1 MKSLLI
7 VAASGTLALALT
19 LVACG
24 SGGSSGGAS
33 GSQNLADGK
42 PFTMALG
49 GDPGNLDPHFT
60 SLSVTMAADRF
71 LYDSLLNID
80 EKGGLVAGL
89 ADKWTGT
96 TTKATFTLRKGITC
110 SDGTPLTAGDV
121 AANISFVGDPKN
133 ASTRAGVFVPAGAKA
148 TADDAAGTVTVT
160 SATADA
166 FLTRNLGELQI
177 VCHRGMKDRG
187 LLKQGADGTGMY
199 TLTEAVSGD
208 HYTLTRRKDYA
219 WGPGAW
225 TTGQHGLP
233 DRVVL
238 KVVTNETTAANL
250 LLSRQV
256 NAAALV
262 GPDKQRLKAAKT
274 FERDASL
281 PLGELWFNQKA
292 GFPGADEAVRRA
304 LTQALDLGQLGQVLT
319 SGTGRPATGL
329 VPLGMGPCN
338 QNTIGSNLPTHDA
351 NAATSALDTAGWTA
365 GADGV
370 RAKAGRKLSVAL
382 YYPTAGGQGMQ
393 AGAELMQKVWKS
405 IGVSVTLKSVTD
417 TETGSQIAGG
427 QAAWNAAILPLGI
440 TLPSEAVS
448 FLSGPT
454 PPGGN
459 NFAGIKNAE
468 YAAGVKAASATVGT
482 DGCGKWAEAEA
493 ALYRHVDLVPFVNT
507 VIPTFAQGAR
517 FELSE
522 GSVLPG
528 SIRMLG

>member
-7 VAASGTLALALT
+7 VAASGTLTLT

-24 SGGSSGGAS
+24 GGGGAGGAS
-33 GSQNLADGK
+33 GSQEPVDGK
-42 PFTMALG
+42 TFTLALSA
-49 GDPGNLDPHFT
+49 DPGNLDPHFT
-60 SLSVTMAADRF
+60 SLSVTLAADRF
-71 LYDSLLNID
+71 LYDTLTNID
-80 EKGGLVAGL
+80 EKGGMVAGL

-121 AANISFVGDPKN
+121 AANINFVGDPKN

-148 TADDAAGTVTVT
+148 TADDAAGTVSVT
-160 SATADA
+160 SATPDA
-166 FLTRNLGELQI
+166 FLTRNLGGLQI
-177 VCHRGMKDRG
+177 VCHRGMKNRG
-187 LLKQGADGTGMY
+187 LLKQSADGTGMY

-238 KVVTNETTAANL
+238 KIVSSETTAANL

-256 NAAALV
+256 NAVTLV
-262 GPDKQRLKAAKT
+262 GPDVKRLRAAKM

-281 PLGELWFNQKA
+281 PLGELWFNQKP

-304 LTQALDLGQLGQVLT
+304 LVQALDLGQLGQVLT

-329 VPLGMGPCN
+329 VAPGMGPCN
-338 QNTIGSNLPTHDA
+338 QNTIGSSLPAHDL
-351 NAATSALDTAGWTA
+351 NAARSALDAAGWTA
-365 GADGV
+365 GAGGV

-382 YYPTAGGQGMQ
+382 YYPTGTGQGMQ
-393 AGAELMQKVWKS
+393 AGAELMQKIWKG
-405 IGVSVTLKSVTD
+405 IGVDATLKGVTS
-417 TETGSQIAGG
+417 TETGTQIAGG
-427 QAAWNAAILPLGI
+427 QAAWTAAILPLGV

-454 PPGGN
+454 PPAGN

-468 YAAGVKAASATVGT
+468 YTAGVKAASAMVGT
-482 DGCGKWAEAEA
+482 DGCGKWAAAET
-493 ALYRHVDLVPFVNT
+493 ALYRHVDLVPFVDS
-507 VIPTFAQGAR
+507 VLPTFAQGAR
-517 FELSE
+517 FELGA
-522 GSVLPG
+522 GSMIPG